1 VSMRYVSAIFYLS
14 LFYICIGLFLWN
26 YSEFSFQEKIMM
38 WMLIAGFQCL
48 GVLSGRNQI
57 K

>member
-1 VSMRYVSAIFYLS
+1 MSMRYVSAIFYLS

-48 GVLSGRNQI
+48 GVLSGRKQI